1 MLTTSLS
8 NQVPAATHCS
18 IDTNT
23 NQVAIMSDSENDSD
37 NSKQA
42 APAPAWQQQQ
52 AAASNKAPEAPNM
65 STTPPPSQQQD
76 DTTQLER
83 AKRFLQDDAVRD
95 ASREKKAE
103 FLASKGIAQADI
115 QNLLDGEEAATDQL
129 QQQQPQQQATS
140 IVPSS
145 SSPLA
150 PAAQAQEE
158 PAYDNTQQDTNNKPD
173 HHHHHHPPIVTY
185 PEFLTKPAKPPP
197 LITAAGLANA
207 LGAVAGLSA
216 TVYGATKYLVS
227 PMVASLTEA
236 RVDFHDNAHK
246 HLAHLVDKLEHAV
259 SEIPA
264 TYHHHHHT
272 NNNKSA
278 AGGGGDARGDKDDD
292 ASSYDDPTELFHRD
306 VGVQT
311 SPPASP
317 AAAAQQQF
325 PYNNSSDSP
334 PSQQNLTPAE
344 TTQYQ
349 ADRLARISLAARTLA
364 ADTVAQADDWA
375 ATKAVLDALGG
386 DLHALTYPPESFGMG
401 SSYMYGTARNEPD
414 DEIKKAKTNIRSVK
428 GVLLSTRSF
437 PATTR

>member
-1 MLTTSLS
+1 
-8 NQVPAATHCS
+8 
-18 IDTNT
+18 
-23 NQVAIMSDSENDSD
+23 MSDSENDSD
-37 NSKQA
+37 NNKQA

-52 AAASNKAPEAPNM
+52 AAASNKGPEAPNM
-65 STTPPPSQQQD
+65 STTPPSQQQD

-140 IVPSS
+140 LVPSS

-158 PAYDNTQQDTNNKPD
+158 SAYDNTQRDTNNNKPD
-173 HHHHHHPPIVTY
+173 HHHHPPIVTY

-216 TVYGATKYLVS
+216 AVYGATKYLVS

-272 NNNKSA
+272 KNSSAAAAA

-317 AAAAQQQF
+317 VAAQQL
-325 PYNNSSDSP
+325 PYNAYNSSDSP
-334 PSQQNLTPAE
+334 PSQQKPTPAE

>member
-1 MLTTSLS
+1 
-8 NQVPAATHCS
+8 
-18 IDTNT
+18 
-23 NQVAIMSDSENDSD
+23 MSDSENDSD
-37 NSKQA
+37 NNKQA

-52 AAASNKAPEAPNM
+52 AAASNKGPEAPNM
-65 STTPPPSQQQD
+65 STTPPSQQQD

-140 IVPSS
+140 LVPSS

-158 PAYDNTQQDTNNKPD
+158 SAYDNTQRDTNNNKPD
-173 HHHHHHPPIVTY
+173 HHHHPPIVTY

-216 TVYGATKYLVS
+216 AVYGATKYLVS

-236 RVDFHDNAHK
+236 RVDFHENAHK

-272 NNNKSA
+272 KNSSAAAAA

-317 AAAAQQQF
+317 VAAQQL
-325 PYNNSSDSP
+325 PYNAYNSSDSP
-334 PSQQNLTPAE
+334 PSQQKPTPAE